1 MTVPRSLP
9 ALDFDNRPYWTGG
22 EQDKLLIQRCQR
34 CSHYIHPPTSF
45 CTACESR
52 ETSYEAVSGRGRVV
66 TFSVN
71 YRQWVP
77 GLPDRYVIALVAI
90 DEQDDVRLAT
100 NIVDCDPE
108 EVKFDMPVQVKFEQN
123 EDMWVPLFAP
133 VRAES

>member
-1 MTVPRSLP
+1 
-9 ALDFDNRPYWTGG
+9 
-22 EQDKLLIQRCQR
+22 
-34 CSHYIHPPTSF
+34 
-45 CTACESR
+45 
-52 ETSYEAVSGRGRVV
+52 VSGRGRIV

-108 EVKFDMPVQVKFEQN
+108 DVDFDMPVQVKFEQN

-133 VRAES
+133 VGAEP

>member
-22 EQDKLLIQRCQR
+22 EHGQLLIQRCQR
-34 CSHYIHPPTSF
+34 CSQYIHPPTSF
-45 CTACESR
+45 CPACESR
-52 ETSYEAVSGRGRVV
+52 DTAYEAVSGRGRVV

-100 NIVDCDPE
+100 NIVDCDPDD
-108 EVKFDMPVQVKFEQN
+108 VDFDMPVQVKFEQN

-133 VRAES
+133 VRAKS

>member
-1 MTVPRSLP
+1 MTVTRSLP
-9 ALDFDNRPYWTGG
+9 ALDLDNRPYWTGG
-22 EQDKLLIQRCQR
+22 KDGKLLIQRCQR

-45 CTACESR
+45 CPACESR
-52 ETSYEAVSGRGRVV
+52 DTAYEPVSGRGRVV

-71 YRQWVP
+71 YKQWVP

-100 NIVDCDPE
+100 NIVDCDPDD
-108 EVKFDMPVQVKFEQN
+108 VDFDMPVQVKFEQN

-133 VRAES
+133 VGTEP

>member
-22 EQDKLLIQRCQR
+22 EHGQLLIQRCQR

-45 CTACESR
+45 CPACESR
-52 ETSYEAVSGRGRVV
+52 DTACEPVSGRGRVV

-100 NIVDCDPE
+100 NIVDCDPDD
-108 EVKFDMPVQVKFEQN
+108 VDFDMPVQVRFEQN

-133 VRAES
+133 VRTEP